1 MPSSKQF
8 VSYEMTIMKHIAI
21 IGAGITGLTLAS
33 KHKKAGHNVKV
44 FESQNRTG
52 GVVQS
57 KRINGFLLDFGANTL
72 NVRLKKTKK
81 ILEDHNAWNS
91 CLDANKLANKRM
103 IVRDGKIIDLPHS
116 FLSFITSPFLSFK
129 GKFRLLLEPF
139 ISRAKNSEQETVAS
153 FISRRLGK
161 EALAYGANPFISGI
175 YAAKP
180 ESLNLKQAFPK
191 LWDIEKK
198 YRSII
203 LGMFKLSKKEDNPNL
218 KKARLISYHQGME
231 ELVRN
236 LSISINDEIFL
247 RHSVQKIF
255 PDQGRWGI
263 TFKNE
268 SDEII
273 NEVFDEVYSTIPSH
287 KIPTIDWSGIKENE
301 EILKLS
307 SAPHYPLALVYLGFK
322 KENIKHPLDGFGF
335 LVPEVENLKILGT
348 LFSSTLFPGRAP
360 DGQILLTTFVG
371 GERNPELA
379 NLPESS
385 ILSLVKNEL
394 THLLKIK
401 GDPIFVEIKKWK
413 NAIPLPDQG
422 MQERKKIAENLSI
435 KNPGLFFR
443 GGHLNGVSLPNC
455 LDPQSF

>member
-1 MPSSKQF
+1 
-8 VSYEMTIMKHIAI
+8 MKHIAI
-21 IGAGITGLTLAS
+21 IGAGITGITLAS
-33 KHKKAGHNVKV
+33 GLKKSGHKVKV
-44 FESQNRTG
+44 LESQNRTG

-57 KRINGFLLDFGANTL
+57 KKINGFLLDFGANTL

-91 CLDANKLANKRM
+91 CLEANKLANKRM
-103 IVRDGKIIDLPHS
+103 IVRGGKIIDLPHS
-116 FLSFITSPFLSFK
+116 FLSFLSSPFLSMK

-139 ISRAKNSEQETVAS
+139 ISRSKNPDQETVAS

-161 EALAYGANPFISGI
+161 EALMYGANPFISGI

-191 LWDIEKK
+191 LWDIERK

-203 LGMFKLSKKEDNPNL
+203 LGMFKKSKEEDNPNL
-218 KKARLISYHQGME
+218 KKARLISYHEGME

-236 LSISINDEIFL
+236 LSSSLNDEIFL

-255 PDQGRWGI
+255 PAKNRWGI

-273 NEVFDEVYSTIPSH
+273 NEIFDEVYSTIPSH
-287 KIPTIDWSGIKENE
+287 KIPSIDWSGIKEHE
-301 EILKLS
+301 DIKKLS
-307 SAPHYPLALVYLGFK
+307 SAPHFPLALVYLGFK
-322 KENIKHPLDGFGF
+322 KEDIKHPLDGFGF

-371 GERNPELA
+371 GERNPDLA
-379 NLPESS
+379 NLPDTS

-394 THLLKIK
+394 SRLLQIN
-401 GDPIFVEIKKWK
+401 GEPTFFEIKKWK

-422 MQERKKIAENLSI
+422 MEERKKVAENLSI